1 MQPDATAHTAAY
13 RQSDALA
20 IARPFAVS
28 HRISHSCADAAA
40 SDQRAVADSIRIAVV
55 SAVINAHAASDPTA
69 HALPHR
75 AAVVCADA
83 RPHILA
89 DAQPH
94 VLSVPPADDAGPD
107 RCTAY
112 GPSVAAAHGV
122 PDFGTFTLAYVS
134 ALARSDHA
142 NADRDTDGV
151 ANLHSITTSVADT
164 EPVAD
169 RFAELVA
176 IACAECSAH
185 AAATDILAVLLS
197 HSCKRPADRCTDH
210 AKVIH

>member
-1 MQPDATAHTAAY
+1 MQPN
-13 RQSDALA
+13 A
-20 IARPFAVS
+20 IADAVP
-28 HRISHSCADAAA
+28 
-40 SDQRAVADSIRIAVV
+40 VAPTHPS
-55 SAVINAHAASDPTA
+55 SDPGSDIHSDSAPVA
-69 HALPHR
+69 H
-75 AAVVCADA
+75 
-83 RPHILA
+83 
-89 DAQPH
+89 
-94 VLSVPPADDAGPD
+94 
-107 RCTAY
+107 AY

-122 PDFGTFTLAYVS
+122 PDFGTFTLAYVG

-176 IACAECSAH
+176 IARAECSAH